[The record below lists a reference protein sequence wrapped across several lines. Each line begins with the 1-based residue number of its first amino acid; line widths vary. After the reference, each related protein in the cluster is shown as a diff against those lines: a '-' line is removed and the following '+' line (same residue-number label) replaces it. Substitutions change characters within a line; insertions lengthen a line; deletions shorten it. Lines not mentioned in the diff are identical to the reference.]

1 MFGKKNFLD
10 TDVRT
15 YKQNTIREMDQA
27 EVQYLDGEIND
38 GDIVK
43 NHFLT
48 NATHEDLGN
57 RGTNM
62 SYNRNA

>member
-43 NHFLT
+43 NHF
-48 NATHEDLGN
+48 
-57 RGTNM
+57 
-62 SYNRNA
+62 